1 MKVTWQE
8 GGKEIIEMLMLNVKK
23 LDFGSQN
30 SEGKMSQIPFLSQ
43 MWQTGQRIQHYNM
56 IGKEEKKN
64 EMK

>member
-30 SEGKMSQIPFLSQ
+30 SEGKMS
-43 MWQTGQRIQHYNM
+43 
-56 IGKEEKKN
+56 
-64 EMK
+64 